1 MTQDKD
7 GDGSIT
13 ASELG
18 VVMKGMGQNPTDTE
32 LQQMINEVDADGNG
46 KIDFA
51 EFVTLMARKMNNTDK
66 DSEIFEAFKVFV
78 RLLRAHKS
86 EGGRRASWER
96 RMWPVPVAVPF
107 HSCHS
112 VPCRSTAWVAWGWP
126 LEGTGRSGAVK
137 HRACKRGHTVRRL
150 VWWSWCAYN
159 PYVCDILT
167 LGIPCAVAFVVTPV
181 HLAFLFLFCFPF
193 LCAQDKDGSG
203 KIDATELRNIML
215 SLGENLSDEE
225 VNQMIKEA
233 DLNGDG
239 EIDFDEFMRMLS

>member
-1 MTQDKD
+1 MPRGSLDLTEETIKEFREAFALFDKD

-66 DSEIFEAFKVFV
+66 DSEIFEAFKVF
-78 RLLRAHKS
+78 
-86 EGGRRASWER
+86 
-96 RMWPVPVAVPF
+96 
-107 HSCHS
+107 
-112 VPCRSTAWVAWGWP
+112 
-126 LEGTGRSGAVK
+126 
-137 HRACKRGHTVRRL
+137 
-150 VWWSWCAYN
+150 
-159 PYVCDILT
+159 
-167 LGIPCAVAFVVTPV
+167 
-181 HLAFLFLFCFPF
+181 
-193 LCAQDKDGSG
+193 DKDGSG
-203 KIDATELRNIML
+203 KIDATELRNIMM

>member
-1 MTQDKD
+1 MERAPLACVWFCAPFLFTASARDGGGLWWVPTPIAVATMPRGSLDLTEETIKEFREAFALFDKD

-66 DSEIFEAFKVFV
+66 DSEIFEAFKVF
-78 RLLRAHKS
+78 
-86 EGGRRASWER
+86 
-96 RMWPVPVAVPF
+96 
-107 HSCHS
+107 
-112 VPCRSTAWVAWGWP
+112 
-126 LEGTGRSGAVK
+126 
-137 HRACKRGHTVRRL
+137 
-150 VWWSWCAYN
+150 
-159 PYVCDILT
+159 
-167 LGIPCAVAFVVTPV
+167 
-181 HLAFLFLFCFPF
+181 
-193 LCAQDKDGSG
+193 DKDGSG

>member
-1 MTQDKD
+1 
-7 GDGSIT
+7 
-13 ASELG
+13 
-18 VVMKGMGQNPTDTE
+18 MKGMGQNPTDTE

-78 RLLRAHKS
+78 RCVFGMGWFGQVLNSVGWGCDDATAFWIAPRGA
-86 EGGRRASWER
+86 GRR
-96 RMWPVPVAVPF
+96 
-107 HSCHS
+107 
-112 VPCRSTAWVAWGWP
+112 
-126 LEGTGRSGAVK
+126 
-137 HRACKRGHTVRRL
+137 VRRGVRDSGCG
-150 VWWSWCAYN
+150 VWRAVVVALHVVSASRISSAFAPACRIGFAAGTLSSPTSAVLTSCAVCSL
-159 PYVCDILT
+159 PYVCQRFFFFLWLCVLT
-167 LGIPCAVAFVVTPV
+167 ARRCP
-181 HLAFLFLFCFPF
+181 
-193 LCAQDKDGSG
+193 QDKDGSG
-203 KIDATELRNIML
+203 KIDATELRNIMM